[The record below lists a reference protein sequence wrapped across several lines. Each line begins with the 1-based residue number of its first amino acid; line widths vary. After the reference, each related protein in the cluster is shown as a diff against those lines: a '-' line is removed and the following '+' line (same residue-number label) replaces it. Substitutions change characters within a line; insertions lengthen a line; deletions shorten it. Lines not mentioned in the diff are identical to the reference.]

1 VATLG
6 GNVLQRPRCWYYRL
20 ESYKCIKKGGD
31 TCYAIAGENRYHV
44 IFGGGPAFPPHPSN
58 AAVPLVAYG
67 ASFVLDGP
75 KGPRTVP
82 AAEFFVLP
90 AQDPT
95 RENVLQPGEL
105 LVEVKVPAARGWK
118 SAYYEVR
125 ERQAFDWPLVSAA
138 IAIKA
143 EGGVVKDARV
153 VLGQVAPVPWRSAA
167 AEKALVGQAGRRRE
181 RRGRGQG
188 GRRGGAADDRQRL
201 QGRPG
206 HDAGAPHGRHTRVRG
221 AMNANEAPENVG
233 RHEGDG
239 RGPRLPEAQD
249 QDVLRARA
257 RGREPARVFADRAV
271 LVLAHRHGDGTRR
284 HAVQPGRLPARP
296 RLLRA
301 VRVAAGSQEPWRKRR
316 SAYDCAKPPLS
327 PRPIFSV

>member
-1 VATLG
+1 PLARAGGEAASPQVRNVATLG

-44 IFGGGPAFPPHPSN
+44 IFGGGPSFPPHPSN
-58 AAVPLVAYG
+58 AAVPLLAYG

-90 AQDPT
+90 DKDPT
-95 RENVLQPGEL
+95 RENVLEPGEL
-105 LVEVKVPAARGWK
+105 LVEVKVTAAKGWK

-167 AEKALVGQAGRRRE
+167 AENALAGKPGGGAAVRAGAAAGERAAGRQPGGRGGP
-181 RRGRGQG
+181 RGRRQG
-188 GRRGGAADDRQRL
+188 GGRGGAADDRQRL
-201 QGRPG
+201 QGR
-206 HDAGAPHGRHTRVRG
+206 
-221 AMNANEAPENVG
+221 
-233 RHEGDG
+233 
-239 RGPRLPEAQD
+239 
-249 QDVLRARA
+249 
-257 RGREPARVFADRAV
+257 
-271 LVLAHRHGDGTRR
+271 
-284 HAVQPGRLPARP
+284 
-296 RLLRA
+296 
-301 VRVAAGSQEPWRKRR
+301 
-316 SAYDCAKPPLS
+316 
-327 PRPIFSV
+327 